1 MPDAAGPAKSCLRGG
16 RGKALPS
23 VSGSVILR
31 LTFTLLPAAALF
43 AHRAYQIAQRSR
55 VMENR
60 LRFAAQGSELLR
72 EAGEATQE
80 EKRRRLMEMGVPG
93 FQVQV
98 LSRPAPESAVA
109 DS

>member
-1 MPDAAGPAKSCLRGG
+1 
-16 RGKALPS
+16 
-23 VSGSVILR
+23 
-31 LTFTLLPAAALF
+31 
-43 AHRAYQIAQRSR
+43 
-55 VMENR
+55 MENR